1 MITTALVLHLWH
13 MLADGGKVAPSPV
26 TAMSSAGSSML
37 SGRAPSPQPS
47 SVETGEGVTS
57 AFSFERCSYAWRFSA
72 IRGLRAGLISGPWL
86 MPLDLRWS
94 SIMLLRTLTSQGLY
108 TPAAI

>member
-13 MLADGGKVAPSPV
+13 MLADGGKVAPSPG

-47 SVETGEGVTS
+47 SVEPGEGVPS
-57 AFSFERCSYAWRFSA
+57 AFFLSAARRRGAFRRYGPCGRGSSRGRGSVAGTLGERKGGWW
-72 IRGLRAGLISGPWL
+72 GKGVV
-86 MPLDLRWS
+86 
-94 SIMLLRTLTSQGLY
+94 
-108 TPAAI
+108 